1 MRMHFDK
8 QSLKVVLIFSI
19 VIAAIN
25 MSIWAGVICFVI
37 SLALMPLVACI
48 MNGRMPVSFSRKRK
62 TYSSSENRDA
72 RYRNIEI

>member
-1 MRMHFDK
+1 MRMHYDRH
-8 QSLKVVLIFSI
+8 SLKVVIIFSL

-48 MNGRMPVSFSRKRK
+48 MNGRMPISFSKK
-62 TYSSSENRDA
+62 TKSYSSSENRDA
-72 RYRNIEI
+72 RYRNIEL